1 MSSERPSVFWS
12 TVGFRLAVWSS
23 TVFVVGA
30 LTMFG
35 LAYVLLS
42 SSLDSRD
49 RAAIQLELKELAGEY
64 RGGGLEG
71 LSRFLDF
78 QEQSDSS
85 EPFLVRAVDTRAP
98 LDNV

>member
-1 MSSERPSVFWS
+1 MSSERRSAFWS

-42 SSLDSRD
+42 ASLDSRD
-49 RAAIQLELKELAGEY
+49 RAANLRPCYAM
-64 RGGGLEG
+64 
-71 LSRFLDF
+71 
-78 QEQSDSS
+78 
-85 EPFLVRAVDTRAP
+85 P
-98 LDNV
+98 LRCLR